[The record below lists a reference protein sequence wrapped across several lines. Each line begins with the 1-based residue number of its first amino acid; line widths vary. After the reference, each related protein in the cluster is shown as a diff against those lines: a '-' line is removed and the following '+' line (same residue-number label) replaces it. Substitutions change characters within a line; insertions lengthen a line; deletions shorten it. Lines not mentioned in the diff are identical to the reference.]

1 MQQTLPEDE
10 CQSLPPTLS
19 ATTHIYK
26 MSAHEKMGTER
37 PENGCFGLEKN
48 EMIPQRLILHRKC
61 LIKWFYAVAPL
72 KEGNVHCTETTILIF
87 NFLSI

>member
-1 MQQTLPEDE
+1 
-10 CQSLPPTLS
+10 
-19 ATTHIYK
+19 
-26 MSAHEKMGTER
+26 MSAREKMGSER

-48 EMIPQRLILHRKC
+48 EMIPPRLILHRKY

-87 NFLSI
+87 NFLTI